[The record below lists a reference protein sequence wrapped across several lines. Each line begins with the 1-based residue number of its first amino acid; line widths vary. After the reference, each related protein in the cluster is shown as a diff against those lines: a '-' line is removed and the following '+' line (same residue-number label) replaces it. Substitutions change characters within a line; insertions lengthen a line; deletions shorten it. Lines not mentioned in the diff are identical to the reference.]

1 MSILQQ
7 RLGLPEDTPLEFVN
21 GGHGIK
27 NPLAPSTDTTRQDV
41 NEKLPPPGTTAAR
54 LSDKHSEAFFFLI
67 YELITVGRFELSSH
81 NLTSIFFSYF
91 Y

>member
-27 NPLAPSTDTTRQDV
+27 NPLAPNPEVPRSEGP
-41 NEKLPPPGTTAAR
+41 EKMQQPPGTPEE
-54 LSDKHSEAFFFLI
+54 SFFNGS
-67 YELITVGRFELSSH
+67 TSR
-81 NLTSIFFSYF
+81 NLTSSNISSKFLFLF
-91 Y
+91 IIIALKLFNND

>member
-27 NPLAPSTDTTRQDV
+27 NPLAPSTDTPRQDV
-41 NEKLPPPGTTAAR
+41 NEKLPPPGTAAPFARDNR
-54 LSDKHSEAFFFLI
+54 LEAFF
-67 YELITVGRFELSSH
+67 
-81 NLTSIFFSYF
+81 
-91 Y
+91 